1 MIMLDLKDVMNGKTK
16 FTKEEIDDGLY
27 KSDHINQQEYAILK
41 ADEDGKFPV
50 YFSYLRYFTN
60 KNNKKIGYLVFCPEK
75 RYLSFNVTTDY
86 SKLAKF
92 DPKLSQN
99 FYSMVMDTLRS
110 DLTSKKLRQNSS
122 KMYVNMFN
130 YLQKRAFYLAN
141 EFRFDNLKME
151 FTENLQD
158 YLIEKK
164 VELG

>member
-1 MIMLDLKDVMNGKTK
+1 MLDLKDVMNGKTK

-27 KSDHINQQEYAILK
+27 KSGHINQQEYAILK

-50 YFSYLRYFTN
+50 YFSYLRYFN
-60 KNNKKIGYLVFCPEK
+60 KKSSKKIGYLVFCPEK

-86 SKLAKF
+86 NKLAKF
-92 DPKLSQN
+92 DPKLPKN
-99 FYSMVMDTLRS
+99 FYLMVIDTLKY

-122 KMYVNMFN
+122 KMGVSMFN
-130 YLQKRAFYLAN
+130 YLEKHAFYLAN
-141 EFRFDNLKME
+141 EFRFNDLKIK

-158 YLIEKK
+158 YLIKKK